1 MPRSC
6 SICTNPNRAQ
16 IDQALVAGSPSN
28 RAIARQY
35 RVTHDALDR
44 HKANH
49 LTKALTAAA
58 SRRAE
63 EGDSLV
69 ERIHRA
75 HERSESLY
83 SAAEGILRMALESA
97 DSKTALKSIS
107 AAVAV
112 LGEARQWAELHGTL
126 SGELS
131 RGQDSGPVTI
141 NVNYVESPVVSTS
154 RLEFLPATH
163 REQ

>member
-1 MPRSC
+1 MPR
-6 SICTNPNRAQ
+6 ICTVCSHAERAE
-16 IDQALVAGSPSN
+16 IDKALVESTPERSIAKHYAVSP
-28 RAIARQY
+28 AA
-35 RVTHDALDR
+35 VHR
-44 HKANH
+44 HKAEH
-49 LTKALTAAA
+49 MAPVLAAAA

-131 RGQDSGPVTI
+131 RGQDSGPVVIT
-141 NVNYVESPVVSTS
+141 VNYVETAPPTSSLEVLPV
-154 RLEFLPATH
+154 PH